1 MKFFLINILIFTFLM
16 WGGAENTLF
25 CKTIPRVGI
34 LPFQVYS
41 GEKVDYLKD
50 IIPTRLVRQL
60 KEEDQLNIVNQDAI
74 QKLMDEKGEK
84 GVALKELDRIARK
97 TGAHFLVYGS
107 FTKIDDNLSIDARVF
122 TTLKKSPPYKDFVEG
137 KDLDRLIE
145 KLGNKISKHILRV
158 ARQVTPPEITEE
170 ELPEI
175 SLAPS
180 VTQPVTPEKVFE
192 LESKSPSLMESSM
205 ELDEE
210 SSIKA
215 KPSFSGPA
223 PLTPDTPPEVPEIDT
238 GPEKKSPKPKS
249 RLSYQPINITSDRME
264 ADNRNRTVSFFGN
277 VVAKR
282 EDMVIFSD
290 RISTFYT
297 KPGQIKKI
305 IARGNV
311 KINQHDRIATC
322 QEATFFQPS
331 LIFLNEDKID
341 IEGGKQNRVN
351 AIIYPMG
358 KNFE

>member
-1 MKFFLINILIFTFLM
+1 
-16 WGGAENTLF
+16 
-25 CKTIPRVGI
+25 
-34 LPFQVYS
+34 
-41 GEKVDYLKD
+41 
-50 IIPTRLVRQL
+50 
-60 KEEDQLNIVNQDAI
+60 
-74 QKLMDEKGEK
+74 
-84 GVALKELDRIARK
+84 
-97 TGAHFLVYGS
+97 
-107 FTKIDDNLSIDARVF
+107 
-122 TTLKKSPPYKDFVEG
+122 
-137 KDLDRLIE
+137 
-145 KLGNKISKHILRV
+145 
-158 ARQVTPPEITEE
+158 
-170 ELPEI
+170 
-175 SLAPS
+175 
-180 VTQPVTPEKVFE
+180 
-192 LESKSPSLMESSM
+192 M

-215 KPSFSGPA
+215 KPSFSESA
-223 PLTPDTPPEVPEIDT
+223 PLTSDTPPEVPEIDT

-264 ADNRNRTVSFFGN
+264 ADNRNRTVNFLGN

-297 KPGQIKKI
+297 KPGKIKKI

-311 KINQHDRIATC
+311 KINQHARIATC

-331 LIFLNEDKID
+331 QKIVLTGKPKVWQGNNIVSGEKIIIFLNEDRID